1 MYVLKCVICGKD
13 FKVTPNRKNKAKC
26 CSMKCRN
33 EMIQLIN
40 KKKPFTK
47 ENIKYI
53 RDICVLKDTIYN
65 GYKVYMNGNY
75 PAIYLDGKNH
85 HLHRYVW
92 EQANGPIPKNMVI
105 HHKDFNRGNWSLD
118 NLEMLTR
125 AEHIKCHK
133 INRWN
138 SADMITSVLERSN
151 NANI

>member
-1 MYVLKCVICGKD
+1 MYVPNRVICGKD
-13 FKVTPNRKNKAKC
+13 FKVTPNRKHKAKC

-53 RDICVLKDTIYN
+53 QDICVLKDTIYN
-65 GYKVYMNGNY
+65 GHKVYMNGNY

>member
-1 MYVLKCVICGKD
+1 MVLYQI
-13 FKVTPNRKNKAKC
+13 VTVKINL
-26 CSMKCRN
+26 
-33 EMIQLIN
+33 ITQL
-40 KKKPFTK
+40 
-47 ENIKYI
+47 KY
-53 RDICVLKDTIYN
+53 N
-65 GYKVYMNGNY
+65 
-75 PAIYLDGKNH
+75 LDGKNH

>member
-53 RDICVLKDTIYN
+53 QDICVLKDTIYN
-65 GYKVYMNGNY
+65 GHKVYMNGNY
-75 PAIYLDGKNH
+75 PAIY
-85 HLHRYVW
+85 
-92 EQANGPIPKNMVI
+92 
-105 HHKDFNRGNWSLD
+105 
-118 NLEMLTR
+118 LEMLTR

>member
-33 EMIQLIN
+33 EMMQLIN

-53 RDICVLKDTIYN
+53 QDICVLKDTIYN
-65 GYKVYMNGNY
+65 GHKVYMNGNY
-75 PAIYLDGKNH
+75 PAIYLDGKN
-85 HLHRYVW
+85 
-92 EQANGPIPKNMVI
+92 
-105 HHKDFNRGNWSLD
+105 HKDFNRGNWSLD